1 MLEAGEAV
9 PPPVSKDSVVG
20 TVVVAVVVVASPLL
34 LRLKAPETRCCDK
47 NL

>member
-20 TVVVAVVVVASPLL
+20 TVVAVVVVASPLL